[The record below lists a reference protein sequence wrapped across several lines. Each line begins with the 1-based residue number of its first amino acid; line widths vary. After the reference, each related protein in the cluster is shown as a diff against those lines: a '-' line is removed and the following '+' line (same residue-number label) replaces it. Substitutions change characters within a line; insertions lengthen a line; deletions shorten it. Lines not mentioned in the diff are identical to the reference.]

1 MEQLTFVSVTRR
13 SFSPKNPTTK
23 HIKHNRFRE
32 DNHNNKMELM
42 NGEVRDAENVMC
54 DSKGQDTKIL
64 RGYPFTITILDRM
77 RFEW

>member
-1 MEQLTFVSVTRR
+1 
-13 SFSPKNPTTK
+13 
-23 HIKHNRFRE
+23 
-32 DNHNNKMELM
+32 M
-42 NGEVRDAENVMC
+42 NGEVRVAENVMC